1 MKILMRVVLTS
12 LLAVLG
18 FGCAGQRG
26 QQPRIERINPADLKP
41 LPVQHEQLTDKQLRR
56 ARKLHETFAEVNP
69 SSLETW
75 IDNFKRDMNPDRE
88 IAIWERI
95 AKGYTNYTSQK
106 ELSLEAKED
115 AFQTLLMCSMS
126 SDEETIQAL
135 NLKVLSK
142 DEARKICREY

>member
-1 MKILMRVVLTS
+1 
-12 LLAVLG
+12 
-18 FGCAGQRG
+18 
-26 QQPRIERINPADLKP
+26 
-41 LPVQHEQLTDKQLRR
+41 
-56 ARKLHETFAEVNP
+56 
-69 SSLETW
+69 
-75 IDNFKRDMNPDRE
+75 MNPDRE

-126 SDEETIQAL
+126 SGEETIQAL

-142 DEARKICREY
+142 DEARKICSEY